1 MRPPSALVALCDQ
14 ALVSGASFAVT
25 AALAR
30 CSAADDFGRFSLGLT
45 VAVTLMG
52 VHQALV
58 LSPQAMLAPERS
70 RQDAPAY
77 QAALDRVHLG
87 LVLAGLGAALPL
99 ALAGGLAR
107 LAAATLAALVCRMAA
122 EHVRRS
128 AYARGQA
135 LGALAVDAPGYL
147 PLAVVAGWL
156 WQQPVPLPPD
166 AGLWLL
172 AAAGALNWAVASWRH
187 RLAVAAEPLRQV
199 AAAHW
204 RQGRILLASTVVQW
218 ASDLVYPFLV
228 AGMLGLREVG
238 LLMAAR
244 TLMNMGNVALNGIEA
259 WAVPKLRRDLLA
271 AGPECFVRSAWQVSG
286 FLVGLIAVLAGLVC
300 VAPGRVMGLVFG
312 AGYREAGWILAAFAG
327 IFVLRAAGRSLAM
340 VLIALKRPGAGLV
353 GTCITAGLTLT
364 LGPVLV
370 AQAGLA
376 GAVAAFAGNA
386 AIMVVVLAVGLRGCV
401 LEESACGWQK

>member
-1 MRPPSALVALCDQ
+1 MRLPSALLAMCDQ

-70 RQDAPAY
+70 REEGLAY
-77 QAALDRVHLG
+77 QAALDRLHLL
-87 LVLAGLGAALPL
+87 LVLAGLAAALPL
-99 ALAGGLAR
+99 ALAGGVAR

-135 LGALAVDAPGYL
+135 SSALVVDAVGYL
-147 PLAVVAGWL
+147 PLAVVAGCL
-156 WQQPVPLPPD
+156 WHRPLPLPPD

-172 AAAGALNWAVASWRH
+172 AAAGALSWAFSSWRH
-187 RLAVAAEPLRQV
+187 RIAAEAEPLRQV

-218 ASDLVYPFLV
+218 ASELVYPFLV

-238 LLMAAR
+238 LLLAAR

-259 WAVPKLRRDLLA
+259 WGVPKLRRDLLTKGA
-271 AGPECFVRSAWQVSG
+271 ACFVRSAWQVSG
-286 FLVGLIAVLAGLVC
+286 FLVGLIAVLGTLVC
-300 VAPGRVMGLVFG
+300 LAPGRVMGLVFG
-312 AGYREAGWILAAFAG
+312 AGYSEAGWILMAFAG

-340 VLIALKRPGAGLV
+340 VLIALKRPDAGLV

-364 LGPVLV
+364 LGPMLV
-370 AQAGLA
+370 AHAGLA
-376 GAVAAFAGNA
+376 GAVTAFAGNA
-386 AIMVVVLAVGLRGCV
+386 AIMVVVLAVGLRGCN
-401 LEESACGWQK
+401 LAEKTCA